1 MKIND
6 IGLLLIMAINNNI
19 LLNKNKLILSIE
31 NYNKSEK
38 EKENNEIKKKEFYQ
52 ITYEQKREED
62 KIIYNEYI
70 NNRLLL
76 YNKWQKTRNIED
88 LENLINYKLPPL
100 NLVNDIYTSDLKKSK
115 LK

>member
-6 IGLLLIMAINNNI
+6 IGLLLIMAVNNNI

-38 EKENNEIKKKEFYQ
+38 DNEININKKKENYY
-52 ITYEQKREED
+52 INYEQKREED
-62 KIIYNEYI
+62 KIIYNEYV

-88 LENLINYKLPPL
+88 LEKLMNYKLPQL
-100 NLVNDIYTSDLKKSK
+100 NLVNDIYTIDLKKSK